1 MANQVTIK
9 NKTAH
14 VKQLQFGNGQTI
26 TVPPTAEG
34 TPGIA
39 VTFDSDEEHKRFQ
52 AALGSAVV
60 KRWIERKE
68 IEVEGGTAEGD
79 TTEGAS
85 SASKQTA
92 PPPPPPPPTA
102 PPPAPTPSP
111 AEPTPSRHFGR
122 RGDRE

>member
-68 IEVEGGTAEGD
+68 IEVEGGTA
-79 TTEGAS
+79 TE
-85 SASKQTA
+85 A
-92 PPPPPPPPTA
+92 PPSS
-102 PPPAPTPSP
+102 PPAPSP

>member
-1 MANQVTIK
+1 MANQVTIR
-9 NKTAH
+9 NKSAH
-14 VKQLQFGNGQTI
+14 VKQLQLGNGQSI

-34 TPGIA
+34 SPGLA
-39 VTFDSDEEHKRFQ
+39 VTFDSDKERERFE

-68 IEVEGGTAEGD
+68 LEVESSTTESS

-85 SASKQTA
+85 PASKQAA
-92 PPPPPPPPTA
+92 PPPL
-102 PPPAPTPSP
+102 PPPAPAPSP

>member
-14 VKQLQFGNGQTI
+14 VKQLNLGGGGSITI
-26 TVPPTAEG
+26 PPTAEG
-34 TPGIA
+34 SPGLA
-39 VTFDSDEEHKRFQ
+39 VTFDSDKEHERFK

-68 IEVEGGTAEGD
+68 LEVES
-79 TTEGAS
+79 GA
-85 SASKQTA
+85 AAADEAGEAPATK
-92 PPPPPPPPTA
+92 PPPPPPPPA
-102 PPPAPTPSP
+102 PAP

>member
-14 VKQLQFGNGQTI
+14 VKQLQFGNGQVI

-39 VTFDSDEEHKRFQ
+39 VKFDSDAEQQRFQ

-68 IEVEGGTAEGD
+68 IEIDSGTDAAEALSP
-79 TTEGAS
+79 T
-85 SASKQTA
+85 K
-92 PPPPPPPPTA
+92 PPPPPPSS
-102 PPPAPTPSP
+102 PPAASP

>member
-14 VKQLQFGNGQTI
+14 VKQLQFGGGQMI

-34 TPGIA
+34 MPGLA

-68 IEVEGGTAEGD
+68 IEVEGGTAAEAP
-79 TTEGAS
+79 T
-85 SASKQTA
+85 Q
-92 PPPPPPPPTA
+92 PPPPPPPPA
-102 PPPAPTPSP
+102 PSP

>member
-14 VKQLQFGNGQTI
+14 IKQLQFGGGQTI

-39 VTFDSDEEHKRFQ
+39 VTFDSDEEHERFQ

-68 IEVEGGTAEGD
+68 IEIESGAAAAE
-79 TTEGAS
+79 APS
-85 SASKQTA
+85 PKQ
-92 PPPPPPPPTA
+92 PPPPPPSSPPSS
-102 PPPAPTPSP
+102 PPASPPAPSP
-111 AEPTPSRHFGR
+111 AEPTPSRGHFGR
-122 RGDRE
+122 RGERD